1 MKKIILIPVIAVFI
15 VIVLLVAYGIFKYTV
30 KTITEREVKRITQ
43 QEIGRIT
50 DDEVSRITQDEI
62 DRITKEKTEEITK
75 QILGGA
81 ASDSGLKEVE
91 CDRTPAQKQF
101 SNIPYYAG
109 PLLDNHLHM
118 PFTFEA
124 PKSIYQEADWDAPIL
139 EKEVLAGDIICGFDK
154 EKISSAFGFYVVP
167 NLLKG
172 QALKLIK
179 QIEQQHTGR
188 ITPFLMPTHVSGLD
202 LKPEEAEEIL
212 NSNKGLFKGYGEIAF
227 YKGSFKGISPD
238 DPVLLEFYK
247 IADNHNLIVMIH
259 PDYGQQSA
267 IEQILKVN
275 PNVKFLFHEHEME
288 PWVIYILDKYQNAYY
303 SVDTSLFGIPNELIA
318 NLYGPEKEEFVSELT
333 GNFNKILDTN
343 LGKWKPRIEK
353 YPDKFLWGT
362 DRAFA
367 WHFDSEV
374 GVLLEE
380 MSRSFIGQLNPEVQ
394 EKFAYKNAERL
405 LQER

>member
-1 MKKIILIPVIAVFI
+1 MRL
-15 VIVLLVAYGIFKYTV
+15 
-30 KTITEREVKRITQ
+30 
-43 QEIGRIT
+43 
-50 DDEVSRITQDEI
+50 
-62 DRITKEKTEEITK
+62 
-75 QILGGA
+75 
-81 ASDSGLKEVE
+81 
-91 CDRTPAQKQF
+91 AQ
-101 SNIPYYAG
+101 
-109 PLLDNHLHM
+109 
-118 PFTFEA
+118 TFEDKLGEKHYRFDQYYKGIKVEEA
-124 PKSIYQEADWDAPIL
+124 QFILHKKNGFIRTANGKLVHGLSISINPRLTENTALSNATRHIGAEIYMWQKKSNEEFIKQEQ
-139 EKEVLAGDIICGFDK
+139 KN
-154 EKISSAFGFYVVP
+154 SSATFYP
-167 NLLKG
+167 QG
-172 QALKLIK
+172 QLKLTCGKDELLSKNFKLVYRFDIYAEK
-179 QIEQQHTGR
+179 PQGR
-188 ITPFLMPTHVSGLD
+188 YFVD
-202 LKPEEAEEIL
+202 VDAQ
-212 NSNKGLFKGYGEIAF
+212 NGEI
-227 YKGSFKGISPD
+227 
-238 DPVLLEFYK
+238 VNK

-275 PNVKFLFHEHEME
+275 PNVKFLFHGHEME